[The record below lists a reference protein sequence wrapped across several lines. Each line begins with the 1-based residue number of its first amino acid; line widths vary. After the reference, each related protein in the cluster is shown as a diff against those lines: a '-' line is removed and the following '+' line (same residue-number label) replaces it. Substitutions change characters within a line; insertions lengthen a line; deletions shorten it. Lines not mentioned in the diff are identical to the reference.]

1 MAPKNATDV
10 EQPVEETPDLI
21 AAELDKAVD
30 NLVKS
35 KKLAVTG
42 VVGKASLFDIATH
55 SALDYTVGGKL
66 APRWC
71 NENDA
76 NIAAKRLQGYMFPE
90 EISPRLKNLRQG
102 GQVLMLRHIDA
113 ANSARQH
120 LEQETRRWEGRS
132 FDRSDK
138 AKAPGLEGF
147 KIERPERR

>member
-1 MAPKNATDV
+1 MAPKNVTDV
-10 EQPVEETPDLI
+10 EQPVEETPELI
-21 AAELDKAVD
+21 AAELDKVVD

-55 SALDYTVGGKL
+55 SPLDYTVGGKL
-66 APRWC
+66 AHRWC

-113 ANSARQH
+113 ANSARQQ